1 MQNMQR
7 KKKVRINAVILKI
20 KKEMSKERSLGFLP
34 VNEKW
39 AKEEGL
45 LTSSWHFYM
54 ALRDTIY
61 RWVFLGHVD
70 GWTSMILKVFS
81 NLDVLCHYENDLT
94 RRVSCPS

>member
-1 MQNMQR
+1 MQR

-45 LTSSWHFYM
+45 LTSS
-54 ALRDTIY
+54 
-61 RWVFLGHVD
+61 
-70 GWTSMILKVFS
+70 
-81 NLDVLCHYENDLT
+81 
-94 RRVSCPS
+94 